1 MQKYVI
7 QDIIFRM
14 YEKKNWLK
22 ELTRRIYITA
32 STFMENDL
40 KTYAASGAYSF
51 ILSALPILLMVFVVL
66 LRVFYKTPETI
77 LDFFETSIN
86 HLSGFDFNGTLT
98 SLISIKSI
106 GLFEI
111 IIGISVFWMARR
123 FFASFQRGLR
133 KIYRKRQK
141 GARITENLLLI
152 AGQVLL
158 VIFIVSI
165 VIAIIT
171 GKAFFKS
178 PLAGNLINPI
188 LLSIF
193 QKLFRFMPFAGIFI
207 FITAV
212 YFFIPRMR
220 PDFVTSVISGAA
232 TTASFSIVQY
242 AFSTFINLT
251 RYNLVYGILSNTIV
265 LILEVYA
272 FFLLFFFWAQFMYV
286 SQFYESFLLSRLCL
300 LPYSSEH
307 NILKR
312 FERML
317 FIHPLLF
324 YQKYAFSVQEGEIL
338 FTLGDNSQELYY
350 IWNGEVVQNID
361 GQTVISREGAV
372 FGELSSISGGSR
384 ITSARAL
391 TDSVLLK
398 IPGDIFRETLE
409 VDGELSRKTLQML
422 ADYLSTKNADS
433 LFPH

>member
-1 MQKYVI
+1 MQKGLI
-7 QDIIFRM
+7 HDIILPM

-22 ELTRRIYITA
+22 ELTRRIYITS

-66 LRVFYKTPETI
+66 LRIFYKTPETI
-77 LDFFETSIN
+77 LDFFETYIQQ
-86 HLSGFDFNGTLT
+86 LSGFDFNGTLT
-98 SLISIKSI
+98 SLISVKSI

-123 FFASFQRGLR
+123 FFSSFQRGLR

-152 AGQVLL
+152 AGQVIL
-158 VIFIVSI
+158 VIFIVSL

-178 PLAGNLINPI
+178 SLAGNLINPI
-188 LLSIF
+188 FLSIF
-193 QKLFRFMPFAGIFI
+193 QKLFRFLPFAGIFI

-220 PDFVTSVISGAA
+220 PDFITSVISGAA
-232 TTASFSIVQY
+232 TTVSFSVVQF

-286 SQFYESFLLSRLCL
+286 AQFYESFLLSRLCL
-300 LPYSSEH
+300 LPHSSEK
-307 NILKR
+307 NLLKK
-312 FERML
+312 FERIL
-317 FIHPLLF
+317 FIQPLLF
-324 YQKYAFSVQEGEIL
+324 YKKYAISVPKGEALFSV
-338 FTLGDNSQELYY
+338 GDNSQEIYY
-350 IWNGEVVQNID
+350 IWQGEVVQDID
-361 GQTVISREGAV
+361 GQIITSTDGAV
-372 FGELSSISGGSR
+372 FGELSSISGGAR
-384 ITSARAL
+384 ISTAR
-391 TDSVLLK
+391 TIKDSILLK
-398 IPGDIFRETLE
+398 IPEAIFRETIE

-422 ADYLSTKNADS
+422 ADYMSTKNTDS
-433 LFPH
+433 LFPK